1 MNSLRRILGALL
13 FATALSAPPAL
24 ATSFSID
31 QSDLYYIATEQ
42 GWGIQLVQRGSVIF
56 ATLFVYGPTG
66 TPTWYVSTMNSTD
79 GATWDGDLYAT
90 TGPYFATLPFNPANV
105 AATKVGTMH
114 WQPQT
119 IAAGTLTYDVNGVI
133 IVKNVTRQSLVLD
146 DYSGTYLGAFHAS
159 AINCSNPTDNAPP
172 ADIPFATITVA
183 QTGQSVTLT
192 ISAFGVMLTVTGTAS
207 QDGQFGSL
215 AGTYSG
221 AGEIGNA
228 TLSQMNVQTNSLSA
242 VFSLQSTNIGCLTA
256 GYLVGMRSGS

>member
-1 MNSLRRILGALL
+1 MNSLRRILGAFLL
-13 FATALSAPPAL
+13 AAALSAPTAR

-31 QSDLYYIATEQ
+31 QSDLYYIVTES
-42 GWGIQLVQRGSVIF
+42 GWGVQLVQRGSVIF

-66 TPTWYVSTMNSTD
+66 GPTWYVSTMDSID
-79 GATWDGDLYAT
+79 GVTWDGDLYAT
-90 TGPYFATLPFNPANV
+90 TGPYFAALPFNPANV
-105 AATKVGTMH
+105 VATKVGTMH

-119 IAAGTLTYDVNGVI
+119 VAAGTLTYDVNGVI
-133 IVKNVTRQSLVLD
+133 IVKNVTRQSLALD
-146 DYSGTYLGAFHAS
+146 DYNGTYLGALHAS
-159 AINCSNPTDNAPP
+159 AINCSNPADNVPP
-172 ADIPFATITVA
+172 TDIPLATITVA
-183 QTGQSVTLT
+183 QTGQSIALT
-192 ISAFGVMLTVTGTAS
+192 ISGFGVVLTVTGTVS
-207 QDGQFGSL
+207 QDGQFGSI